1 MKPAQL
7 DQRRYYRGVPM
18 VGFDLVKELVLATVV
33 IGIIALGFSLALSSP
48 DMPSVTIRAWS
59 NADPVDFATTAT
71 AELAGTSG
79 SATYGPPYTD
89 GSDSVQGIGPF
100 VPQQWFGNAMHL
112 DTSQE
117 FVIAP
122 LTTVSGGDDAT
133 VTDAIATWKAATS
146 DQQQAWASAYS
157 DALASATTDN
167 GKVTVAAGDYGP
179 VPTLIDR
186 LTAVAQAGNLD
197 GLLLTGSANGSFF
210 QTNYSA
216 PLIFLSDGGY
226 MESIAEP
233 LHLTGDRWGAMNET
247 GNYPGQTWLWFF
259 SMWYNIAPTNTLPNA
274 DIVIVGI
281 VGILGAL
288 LLFLPFIPILRD
300 IPRWVPIHRLIW
312 RRRHDTGEGSAG
324 A

>member
-7 DQRRYYRGVPM
+7 DQGRYYRGVPM
-18 VGFDLVKELVLATVV
+18 AGFDLVKELFLATLV
-33 IGIIALGFSLALSSP
+33 IGIIALGFSVALSSP
-48 DMPSVTIRAWS
+48 DMPSVTIQAWS

-79 SATYGPPYTD
+79 TATYGPPYTD
-89 GSDSVQGIGPF
+89 GSDGVQAIGPF
-100 VPQQWFGNAMHL
+100 MPQQWLGNAMHV
-112 DTSQE
+112 DTAQE
-117 FVIAP
+117 FVLAP
-122 LTTVSGGDDAT
+122 LTTVSGGDAT
-133 VTDAIATWKAATS
+133 VTDAIAKWKAAS
-146 DQQQAWASAYS
+146 ADQQQAWASAYTDS
-157 DALASATTDN
+157 LANATAKD
-167 GKVTVAAGDYGP
+167 GAVSVADGDYGP
-179 VPTLIDR
+179 VPALVGR

-197 GLLLTGSANGSFF
+197 GLLLSGSANGALF

-216 PLIFLSDGGY
+216 PLLFMGDGGY
-226 MESIAEP
+226 LESIAVQ
-233 LHLTGDRWGAMNET
+233 LHLGGDQWGAMNET

-259 SMWYNIAPTNTLPNA
+259 SIWYNIAPTNTLPNA

-300 IPRWVPIHRLIW
+300 LPRWIPVHRLIW
-312 RRRHDTGEGSAG
+312 RRHHDPGEGSAE